1 VNISGKLKALRS
13 SLGLSQEKF
22 AERLG
27 ITRASVSAYEEG
39 RAEPNLTLIEKIAD
53 LTHVSIDS
61 LVRKKASQ
69 LIESEPYPTVLKG
82 SIPLVPVKAA
92 AGYQA
97 GYPDAHFVQ
106 ELPQLALPFLG
117 KGDMRAFEIV
127 GDSMLPIPSGTIII
141 GERLEKLSL
150 VKDGKPYILVTKSEG
165 IVFKRVFNYLK
176 DKGVLYLVSDNK
188 RYKPYSLDP
197 MEVNE
202 IWLSK
207 AFISTEFPE

>member
-1 VNISGKLKALRS
+1 MNISGKLKTLRS
-13 SLGLSQEKF
+13 SMGLSQEKF

-39 RAEPNLTLIEKIAD
+39 RAEPNLTLIEKIANYAN
-53 LTHVSIDS
+53 VSIDS
-61 LVRKKASQ
+61 LVRSNSSQ
-69 LIESEPYPTVLKG
+69 DFTAHTSQSNK
-82 SIPLVPVKAA
+82 SFIPLIPVKAA
-92 AGYQA
+92 AGYQT

-117 KGDMRAFEIV
+117 KGDMRAFEIT

-141 GERLEKLSL
+141 GERLEKISH

-188 RYKPYSLDP
+188 RYKAYSLDP
-197 MEVNE
+197 MEVSE

>member
-1 VNISGKLKALRS
+1 MNISGKLKALRS

-61 LVRKKASQ
+61 LIRKNAS
-69 LIESEPYPTVLKG
+69 LVESEPLASISKIG
-82 SIPLVPVKAA
+82 IPLVPVKAS

-117 KGDMRAFEIV
+117 KGDMRAFEIT

-150 VKDGKPYILVTKSEG
+150 VKDGKPYILVTKNEG

>member
-1 VNISGKLKALRS
+1 MDIRGKLKTLRN
-13 SLGLSQEKF
+13 GMALSQEKF

-27 ITRASVSAYEEG
+27 ITRAALSAYEEG
-39 RAEPNLTLIEKIAD
+39 RAEPNLTLLEKIAD
-53 LTHVSIDS
+53 LTQVSIDS
-61 LVRKKASQ
+61 LVRSHATLQQYTEQTPGLGK
-69 LIESEPYPTVLKG
+69 I
-82 SIPLVPVKAA
+82 SIPLVPIKAA
-92 AGYQA
+92 AGYQR
-97 GYPDAHFVQ
+97 GYPDASFVQ
-106 ELPQLALPFLG
+106 ELPQLSLPFLG
-117 KGDMRAFEIV
+117 KGDMRAFEIT

-141 GERLEKLSL
+141 GERLDKLNQ
-150 VKDGKPYILVTKSEG
+150 VKDGKPYILVTKNEG

-176 DKGVLYLVSDNK
+176 DRGVLYLVSDNK

>member
-1 VNISGKLKALRS
+1 VNITGKLKALRS

-27 ITRASVSAYEEG
+27 ITRASLSAYEEG

-61 LVRKKASQ
+61 LVRKSAS
-69 LIESEPYPTVLKG
+69 LVEAEPFPSTPPG
-82 SIPLVPVKAA
+82 NIPLVPVKAA

-141 GERLEKLSL
+141 GERLEKLSH

>member
-1 VNISGKLKALRS
+1 M
-13 SLGLSQEKF
+13 GLSQEKF

-27 ITRASVSAYEEG
+27 ITRASISAYEEG
-39 RAEPNLTLIEKIAD
+39 RANPNLALLEKIAD
-53 LTHVSIDS
+53 LANVTIDN
-61 LVRKKASQ
+61 LVRSNTNLGDFNVPTDQSDKA
-69 LIESEPYPTVLKG
+69 G
-82 SIPLVPVKAA
+82 IPLVPVKAA
-92 AGYQA
+92 AGYQR
-97 GYPDAHFVQ
+97 GFPDAHFVQ
-106 ELPQLALPFLG
+106 ELPQLTLPFLG

-176 DKGVLYLVSDNK
+176 DKGVLFLVSDNK
-188 RYKPYSLDP
+188 RYKPYALDP

-207 AFISTEFPE
+207 AYISTEFPE

>member
-1 VNISGKLKALRS
+1 VNISGKLKALRG

-39 RAEPNLTLIEKIAD
+39 RAEPNLTLIERIAD
-53 LTHVSIDS
+53 LNNISIDN
-61 LVRKKASQ
+61 LVRSNHSHDFTAPPNASNK
-69 LIESEPYPTVLKG
+69 SF
-82 SIPLVPVKAA
+82 IPLVPVKAA
-92 AGYQA
+92 AGYQQ

-141 GERLEKLSL
+141 GERLEKLSH

-202 IWLSK
+202 IWMSR
-207 AFISTEFPE
+207 AFVSTEFPE

>member
-1 VNISGKLKALRS
+1 MDIRGKLKTLRGS
-13 SLGLSQEKF
+13 MGLSQEKF

-39 RAEPNLTLIEKIAD
+39 RAEPNLTLLEKIAD
-53 LTHVSIDS
+53 LASVSIDS
-61 LVRKKASQ
+61 LVRSNTSLNQRNVAAPSHGVH
-69 LIESEPYPTVLKG
+69 L
-82 SIPLVPVKAA
+82 IPLVPVKAA
-92 AGYQA
+92 AGYQR
-97 GYPDAHFVQ
+97 GYPDTEFVQ
-106 ELPQLALPFLG
+106 ELPQLSLPFLG
-117 KGDMRAFEIV
+117 KGDMRAFEIM

-141 GERLEKLSL
+141 GEKLEKLTQ
-150 VKDGKPYILVTKSEG
+150 VKDGQPHILVTKNEG

-188 RYKPYSLDP
+188 RYKPYALDP

>member
-1 VNISGKLKALRS
+1 VDIRGKLKTLRS
-13 SLGLSQEKF
+13 SMGLSQEKF

-39 RAEPNLTLIEKIAD
+39 RAEPNLTLLEKIAD
-53 LTHVSIDS
+53 LTSISIDS
-61 LVRKKASQ
+61 LVRSNTPLQEREALASSTNQ
-69 LIESEPYPTVLKG
+69 VR
-82 SIPLVPVKAA
+82 IPLVPIKAA
-92 AGYQA
+92 AGYQR
-97 GYPDAHFVQ
+97 GYPDASFVQ
-106 ELPQLALPFLG
+106 ELPHLTLPFLG
-117 KGDMRAFEIV
+117 PGDMRAFEIT

-141 GERLEKLSL
+141 GERLEKLNQ

-188 RYKPYSLDP
+188 RFKPYSLDP

>member
-1 VNISGKLKALRS
+1 M
-13 SLGLSQEKF
+13 GLSQEKF

-27 ITRASVSAYEEG
+27 ITRASISAYEEG
-39 RAEPNLTLIEKIAD
+39 RANPNLALLEKIAD
-53 LTHVSIDS
+53 LANVTIDN
-61 LVRKKASQ
+61 LVRSNTNLGDFNVPTDQSGKA
-69 LIESEPYPTVLKG
+69 G
-82 SIPLVPVKAA
+82 IPLVPVKAA
-92 AGYQA
+92 AGYQR
-97 GYPDAHFVQ
+97 GFPDAHFVQ
-106 ELPQLALPFLG
+106 ELPQLTLPFLG

-176 DKGVLYLVSDNK
+176 DKGVLFLVSDNK
-188 RYKPYSLDP
+188 RYKPYALDP

-207 AFISTEFPE
+207 AYISTEFPE

>member
-1 VNISGKLKALRS
+1 M
-13 SLGLSQEKF
+13 GLSQEKF

-27 ITRASVSAYEEG
+27 ITRASISAYEEG
-39 RAEPNLTLIEKIAD
+39 RANPNLALLEKIAD
-53 LTHVSIDS
+53 LANVTIDN
-61 LVRKKASQ
+61 LVRSNTNLGDINVPTDQSGKA
-69 LIESEPYPTVLKG
+69 G
-82 SIPLVPVKAA
+82 IPLVPVKAA
-92 AGYQA
+92 AGYQR
-97 GYPDAHFVQ
+97 GFPDAHFVQ
-106 ELPQLALPFLG
+106 ELPQLTLPFLG

-176 DKGVLYLVSDNK
+176 DKGVLFLVSDNK
-188 RYKPYSLDP
+188 RYKPYALDP

-207 AFISTEFPE
+207 AYISTEFPE

>member
-1 VNISGKLKALRS
+1 MNISGKLKTLRNG
-13 SLGLSQEKF
+13 LGLSQEKF

-27 ITRASVSAYEEG
+27 ITRASLGAYEEG
-39 RAEPNLTLIEKIAD
+39 RAEPNLTLLEKIAK
-53 LTHVSIDS
+53 LTQVSIDS
-61 LVRKKASQ
+61 LVRSDINLSEYSGPT
-69 LIESEPYPTVLKG
+69 LINNKTG
-82 SIPLVPVKAA
+82 IPLVPVKAA
-92 AGYQA
+92 AGYEK
-97 GYPDAHFVQ
+97 GYPDANFVQ
-106 ELPQLALPFLG
+106 ELPQLNLPFLG

-141 GERLEKLSL
+141 GERLEKLSYL
-150 VKDGKPYILVTKSEG
+150 KDGKPHILVTKSEG

-207 AFISTEFPE
+207 AFISTEFPD

>member
-1 VNISGKLKALRS
+1 VDIRGKLKTLRGS
-13 SLGLSQEKF
+13 MGLSQEKF

-39 RAEPNLTLIEKIAD
+39 RAEPNLTLLEKIAD
-53 LTHVSIDS
+53 LANVSIDS
-61 LVRKKASQ
+61 FVRSNTSLNERKVATPSHSVH
-69 LIESEPYPTVLKG
+69 L
-82 SIPLVPVKAA
+82 IPLVPVKAA
-92 AGYQA
+92 AGYQR
-97 GYPDAHFVQ
+97 GYPDTEFVH
-106 ELPQLALPFLG
+106 ELPQLSLPFLG
-117 KGDMRAFEIV
+117 KGDMRAFEIM

-141 GERLEKLSL
+141 GEKLEKLTQ
-150 VKDGKPYILVTKSEG
+150 VKDGQPYILVTKNEG

-188 RYKPYSLDP
+188 RYKPYALDP

-207 AFISTEFPE
+207 AYISTEFPE

>member
-1 VNISGKLKALRS
+1 M
-13 SLGLSQEKF
+13 GLSQEKF

-39 RAEPNLTLIEKIAD
+39 RAEPNLNLLERIAD
-53 LTHVSIDS
+53 LTNVSIDS
-61 LVRKKASQ
+61 LVRTNSSLQEINLQSQ
-69 LIESEPYPTVLKG
+69 TSIKTF
-82 SIPLVPVKAA
+82 IPLVPVKAA
-92 AGYQA
+92 AGYQK
-97 GYPDAHFVQ
+97 GYPDAHFIQ

-117 KGDMRAFEIV
+117 KGDMRAFEIT
-127 GDSMLPIPSGTIII
+127 GDSMLPIPSGTVII
-141 GERLEKLSL
+141 GERLEKLSH

-197 MEVNE
+197 MEVSE

-207 AFISTEFPE
+207 AYISTEFPEWANPD

>member
-1 VNISGKLKALRS
+1 VNISGKLKALRG

-39 RAEPNLTLIEKIAD
+39 RAEPNLTLIEKISD
-53 LTHVSIDS
+53 ITNVSIDS
-61 LVRKKASQ
+61 LVRKNAK
-69 LIESEPYPTVLKG
+69 LSELNTPIPSSHKSL
-82 SIPLVPVKAA
+82 IPLVPVKAA

-97 GYPDAHFVQ
+97 GYPDANFVQ

-117 KGDMRAFEIV
+117 KGDLRAFEIV

-141 GERLEKLSL
+141 GERLEKISH

-165 IVFKRVFNYLK
+165 IVFKRVFNYLS

-202 IWLSK
+202 IWMSK
-207 AFISTEFPE
+207 AFVSTEFPE